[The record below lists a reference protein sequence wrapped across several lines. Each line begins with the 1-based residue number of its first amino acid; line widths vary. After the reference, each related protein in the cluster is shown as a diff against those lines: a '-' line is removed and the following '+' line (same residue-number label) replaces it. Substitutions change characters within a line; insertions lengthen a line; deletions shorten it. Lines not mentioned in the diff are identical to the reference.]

1 MSGIECVREPDVVAA
16 VLDRRWPH
24 GCDEDLLTH
33 AETCEICAD
42 VLLVASVLRDEQAVA
57 RDLDVPAAGQIWWRA
72 AIRARAEAAHAAAR
86 PMVWLQGL
94 AGACAS
100 GLGVALLSMAWP
112 SIHARVAEAAPLLL
126 LPLREQLPLTVAV
139 AVLLLVAPVAFY
151 VAVVRE

>member
-1 MSGIECVREPDVVAA
+1 MTRIECVREPDVVAA
-16 VLDRRWPH
+16 VLARRWPD
-24 GCDEDLLTH
+24 GCEEGLLAH
-33 AETCEICAD
+33 AETCEVCAD
-42 VLLVASVLRDEQAVA
+42 VLLVASVLRDEQALA

-94 AGACAS
+94 TGAGAS
-100 GLGVALLSMAWP
+100 GLGVALVSMAWP
-112 SIHARVAEAAPLLL
+112 SIHSRVAEAAPLLL
-126 LPLREQLPLTVAV
+126 VPLRQQLPLAVAV